1 MMDVY
6 IYLLAP
12 SGVIV
17 TIHVTQGQAMP
28 NFCSE
33 CKVTCH
39 QIFVVEIWYR
49 ARMPRESIDWDHA
62 HTCKALK
69 ANAKIMFLLPIS
81 KN

>member
-1 MMDVY
+1 MY
-6 IYLLAP
+6 IYVPARLCRCDCHSPCHLRQ
-12 SGVIV
+12 VV
-17 TIHVTQGQAMP
+17 L
-28 NFCSE
+28 NFRCE
-33 CKVTCH
+33 NKVTCH
-39 QIFVVEIWYR
+39 RIFVVEIWYR